1 MRINGSLSCGS
12 CANPKPKFI
21 FEGNK
26 KLNYA
31 LYLFYFKME
40 DYFFFYGNNI
50 TMKTDLQKP
59 IESITVNGIQHKF
72 PQFIFILCN
81 LISILRYIKYK
92 IHKI

>member
-1 MRINGSLSCGS
+1 
-12 CANPKPKFI
+12 
-21 FEGNK
+21 
-26 KLNYA
+26 
-31 LYLFYFKME
+31 ME

-81 LISILRYIKYK
+81 LISILRYIRYIKYEK
-92 IHKI
+92 FYFMYLNIQIKLHNIK